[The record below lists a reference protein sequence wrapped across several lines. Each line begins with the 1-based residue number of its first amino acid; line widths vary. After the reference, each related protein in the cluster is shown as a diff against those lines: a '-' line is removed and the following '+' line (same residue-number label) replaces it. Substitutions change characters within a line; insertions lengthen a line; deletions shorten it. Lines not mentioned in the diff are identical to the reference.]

1 MSSLITFRDKNTSGD
16 PVGPTW
22 YLQFDALTVEEVS
35 RSADVTQY
43 PVETGATLS
52 DHYQPMPR
60 EITMTG
66 VVTDTPS
73 GAWTNLEGMEN
84 AAAPP
89 VMVERPMRIEPRPDP
104 RRVGA
109 AGIARPLGTSI
120 LPGRRVIQSNVER
133 ARLYI
138 PAFAQVLQVA
148 GTGDRNTRSGVNRIS
163 RFTEM
168 LDGLMQSR
176 TSVSVILQTGA
187 EYANMFITDMRAPRV
202 ARTSGSV
209 SFSLDMV
216 EVIEAD
222 PVKETKGAQQ
232 RSRSEHKPKKAAG
245 SKGKKDVKDGTIEAN
260 RIDGTGMP
268 DSKAKSLI
276 LQLKAARP

>member
-1 MSSLITFRDKNTSGD
+1 MSLLTFRDKNTSGD

-22 YLQFDALTVEEVS
+22 YLNFDALRVEELS
-35 RSADVTQY
+35 RSAEVTQY
-43 PVETGATLS
+43 PVETGATLT
-52 DHYQPMPR
+52 DHYQPLPR

-73 GAWTNLEGMEN
+73 GAWTNLEGMQN

-104 RRVGA
+104 RRVGS

-120 LPGRRVIQSNVER
+120 LPGRRVIQSNIER

-138 PAFAQVLQVA
+138 PAFAYVLQVA
-148 GTGDRNTRSGVNRIS
+148 GTGDRNTRSGVNRIA

-202 ARTSGSV
+202 AGASGSV
-209 SFSLDMV
+209 SFSVDMV
-216 EVIEAD
+216 EVIVAD
-222 PVKETKGAQQ
+222 PAVETKQAQQ
-232 RSRSEHKPKKAAG
+232 RGETKHKPRKARG
-245 SKGKKDVKDGTIEAN
+245 RKGKKQVLGGGVD
-260 RIDGTGMP
+260 
-268 DSKAKSLI
+268 
-276 LQLKAARP
+276 AARIKALSAQLGRGG